1 MAAPV
6 PAVMLFL
13 QGLSRFNP
21 TEEAQGP
28 ADPREA
34 TVKNTETGS
43 SASAVPP
50 PLSSI
55 SRGKTSDWSTP
66 HATLLGTAAEELRAC

>member
-34 TVKNTETGS
+34 TVKNSFLRPKKREES
-43 SASAVPP
+43 N
-50 PLSSI
+50 
-55 SRGKTSDWSTP
+55 SRDGK
-66 HATLLGTAAEELRAC
+66 